1 MTRDKLKPN
10 LPPKNK
16 ADKRSPRVSLF
27 QISEGLALGN
37 LLILFVSGLLFWTS
51 ITSMLP
57 TLPSYVKDLGGTTQQ
72 VGWVMGAFA
81 IGLLG
86 SRTLLGNLADSHSRK
101 IVLLIGSVV
110 GGLAPLGYLGFHAIG
125 ELMAIRA
132 FHGISIAAF
141 TTGYS
146 AMIVD
151 LSPVKQRGEIV
162 GYMSLTAPIGMA
174 LGPALGSLIL
184 EQEGY
189 QLLFINAS
197 VLGFLSLLCTSR
209 VRADNCNVKKQLSQV
224 NSQQLS
230 QSPRS
235 FLQILLSPALNIPTL
250 IMLLIGLVFGALT
263 SFLPLYLRY
272 ISIDFGAGTF
282 YSSAAIASFLARFIS
297 GRASDRYGRGVFI
310 TLSLLFYTVSMIL
323 LAMTRSPQDFLL
335 AAILEGAGA
344 GVLIPTMITLIS
356 DRSHSFERGRVYAIC
371 IGGFD
376 LGIAIAG
383 PLLGNFGETGYR
395 SMFLVTAA
403 LGGMATMLFLT
414 LSNHTLISSIKFG
427 LGRGEDHYA
436 IEK

>member
-1 MTRDKLKPN
+1 MTREKLQPN
-10 LPPKNK
+10 RSPENK
-16 ADKRSPRVSLF
+16 VDKRSPPVPLF
-27 QISEGLALGN
+27 KTLDGLALRN
-37 LLILFVSGLLFWTS
+37 LLILFASGLLFWSS

-57 TLPSYVKDLGGTTQQ
+57 TLPAYVKDLGGTTQQ

-86 SRTLLGNLADSHSRK
+86 SRTWLGNLADSHSRK

-110 GGLAPLGYLGFHAIG
+110 GGLAPLGYLGFHAIN

-146 AMIVD
+146 AMVVD

-162 GYMSLTAPIGMA
+162 GYMSLTVPIGMA
-174 LGPALGSLIL
+174 LGPALGSFIL
-184 EQEGY
+184 EQQGY

-197 VLGFLSLLCTSR
+197 VLGFLSLICTSR
-209 VRADNCNVKKQLSQV
+209 VRADNCNVKKQIAQID
-224 NSQQLS
+224 SQQLS

-272 ISIDFGAGTF
+272 LSIDFGAGTF

-297 GRASDRYGRGVFI
+297 GRASDRYGRGIFI
-310 TLSLLFYTVSMIL
+310 TLSLLCYTISMVL

-344 GVLIPTMITLIS
+344 GVLIPAMVTLIS
-356 DRSHSFERGRVYAIC
+356 DRSYAFERGRVYAIC

-395 SMFLVTAA
+395 NMFLVTAV
-403 LGGMATMLFLT
+403 LGGLATALFLT
-414 LSNHTLISSIKFG
+414 LSNQSLISSIKFG
-427 LGRGEDHYA
+427 LGQGEDHYA
-436 IEK
+436 VEK